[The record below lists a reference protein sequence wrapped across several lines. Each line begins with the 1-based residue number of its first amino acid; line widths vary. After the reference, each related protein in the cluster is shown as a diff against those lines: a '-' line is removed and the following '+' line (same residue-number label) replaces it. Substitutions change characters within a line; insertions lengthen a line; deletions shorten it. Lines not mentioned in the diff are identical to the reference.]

1 MSCFQGRIHATDQ
14 IFQQQMTQHHISNQ
28 NVVDILDETTISTN
42 QNESKL
48 FNKKSVLISS
58 GMVFAISALFFGFT
72 FLLRQNQN
80 LLIPFA
86 LIFQSFAFLI
96 LPLMIVSRHPKLQ
109 KFVSNE
115 FSSKLDSVVL
125 MKIKVLTFVKRT
137 RNQTHPF
144 VIVV

>member
-1 MSCFQGRIHATDQ
+1 ML
-14 IFQQQMTQHHISNQ
+14 N
-28 NVVDILDETTISTN
+28 ETTISTN

-58 GMVFAISALFFGFT
+58 AMVFAISALFFGFT

-86 LIFQSFAFLI
+86 LIFQSFAFLV
-96 LPLMIVSRHPKLQ
+96 LPVMIVGRHPKLK
-109 KFVSNE
+109 KFVVNE
-115 FSSKLDSVVL
+115 FSSTLDFVVL
-125 MKIKVLTFVKRT
+125 MKIKVLTFVKRK

>member
-1 MSCFQGRIHATDQ
+1 MSCFPGRIHPTDPN
-14 IFQQQMTQHHISNQ
+14 FQQQITQQQIGNQ
-28 NVVDILDETTISTN
+28 NVSEMLDETTISTN

-58 GMVFAISALFFGFT
+58 AMVFAISALFFGFT

-86 LIFQSFAFLI
+86 LIFQSFAFLV
-96 LPLMIVSRHPKLQ
+96 LPTMIVSRHQKLK
-109 KFVSNE
+109 KFVLNE
-115 FSSKLDSVVL
+115 FSSTLDFVVL
-125 MKIKVLTFVKRT
+125 MKIKVLTFVKRK